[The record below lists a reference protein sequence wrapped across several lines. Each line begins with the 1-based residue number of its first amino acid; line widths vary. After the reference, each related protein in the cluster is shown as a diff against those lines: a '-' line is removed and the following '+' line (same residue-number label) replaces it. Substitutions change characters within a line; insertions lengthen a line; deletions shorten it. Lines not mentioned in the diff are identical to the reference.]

1 MQILMIQSKIEALL
15 QDKIGMAA
23 SIIGSKEIT
32 RAVEKRRLACNLP
45 DLQTYLQ
52 QLQTSTQELEE
63 LIELVIVPETWF
75 FRDGEPFIF
84 LERYVTSEWLPTQS
98 NRILRLLSVPCS
110 SGEEPYSIAMTLLN
124 AGLTPDQFRIDGVD
138 ISKKSLHRA
147 RQAVYGR
154 NSFRG
159 NKLQFRERYFT
170 KTGDE
175 YQLCD
180 LVKNAVNFMHGNLL
194 DSRFWINKQLY
205 DVIFCRNVLIYFEQS
220 ARELTLQNLERL
232 LTNQGLIFVGHAEA
246 GQLLQSR
253 FDSMRH
259 PLAFAY
265 RKKDKKNDNLQDKE
279 KSEISKKGIA
289 PLQEFR
295 SKLDQDNSDLQ
306 KTFNQ
311 IFEKSKAVK
320 NKSPL
325 PEKLSFTKPPTEKKK
340 SYETQNSTLSL
351 ETVRRL
357 ADRGQ
362 LDEAVTL
369 CKTYLKQNYTNV
381 EAYVLLGEVYQ
392 AKGLEEQAE
401 ECFQKAIY
409 LEPNYYEALMHL
421 ALLKEHRGDVAR
433 AAVLRQR
440 IQRLQKF

>member
-1 MQILMIQSKIEALL
+1 MQIPMIQSKIEALL
-15 QDKIGMAA
+15 QDKIGVAA

-45 DLQTYLQ
+45 NLQTYLQ

-84 LERYVTSEWLPTQS
+84 LKHYVTSEWLPTQS

-124 AGLTPDQFRIDGVD
+124 AGLTPNQFCIDGVD

-147 RQAVYGR
+147 RRAVYSR

-159 NKLQFRERYFT
+159 NKLEFQERYFT

-180 LVKNAVNFMHGNLL
+180 LVKNVVNFIHGNLL
-194 DSRFWINKQLY
+194 NSHFWINRQPY
-205 DVIFCRNVLIYFEQS
+205 DIIFCRNVLIYFEQP

-253 FDSMRH
+253 FESMRH
-259 PLAFAY
+259 PMAFAY
-265 RKKDKKNDNLQDKE
+265 RKKDNKNDILQDKE
-279 KSEISKKGIA
+279 KSKIRNPLIA

-295 SKLDQDNSDLQ
+295 SKPDPDNSDLQ
-306 KTFNQ
+306 RTFNQ
-311 IFEKSKAVK
+311 VFQKSKAVK
-320 NKSPL
+320 SQNLL
-325 PEKLSFTKPPTEKKK
+325 PEKLSSKKKPTEKKK
-340 SYETQNSTLSL
+340 SYETQNSTLNL

-357 ADRGQ
+357 ADCGQ
-362 LDEAVTL
+362 LDEATL
-369 CKTYLKQNYTNV
+369 LGETYLKQNHTNV

-401 ECFQKAIY
+401 QCFQKAIY
-409 LEPNYYEALMHL
+409 LEPNSYEALMHL

-433 AAVLRQR
+433 AVVLRQR

>member
-1 MQILMIQSKIEALL
+1 MIQSKIEALL
-15 QDKIGMAA
+15 QDKIGVAA

-45 DLQTYLQ
+45 DLPTYLQ

-124 AGLTPDQFRIDGVD
+124 AGLTSNQFCIDAVD
-138 ISKKSLHRA
+138 ISKQSLHRA
-147 RQAVYGR
+147 RQAVYSR

-159 NKLQFRERYFT
+159 NKLEFRERYFT
-170 KTGDE
+170 KTGDK

-180 LVKNAVNFMHGNLL
+180 LVRNAVNFMPGNLL
-194 DSRFWINKQLY
+194 DSHFWINKQFY
-205 DVIFCRNVLIYFEQS
+205 DVIFCRNVLIYFEQA

-253 FDSMRH
+253 FESMRH

-279 KSEISKKGIA
+279 KSKLSKNGIV

-295 SKLDQDNSDLQ
+295 SKVDQDNSDLQ

-325 PEKLSFTKPPTEKKK
+325 PEKLSSTKPPTEKKK
-340 SYETQNSTLSL
+340 SYETQNSTLNL

-369 CKTYLKQNYTNV
+369 CETYLKQNSTNV

-392 AKGLEEQAE
+392 AKGLEKQAE
-401 ECFQKAIY
+401 ESFQKAIY

>member
-1 MQILMIQSKIEALL
+1 MIQSKIEALL
-15 QDKIGMAA
+15 QDKIGVAA

-45 DLQTYLQ
+45 DLPTYLQ

-75 FRDGEPFIF
+75 FRDGEPFTF
-84 LERYVTSEWLPTQS
+84 LKRYVTSEWLPTQS

-124 AGLTPDQFRIDGVD
+124 AGLTPNQFRIDGVD
-138 ISKKSLHRA
+138 ISQKSLHRA
-147 RQAVYGR
+147 RRAVYSR

-159 NKLQFRERYFT
+159 NKLEFQERYFT

-180 LVKNAVNFMHGNLL
+180 LVRNAVNFIHGNLL
-194 DSRFWINKQLY
+194 NSNFWINKQPY
-205 DVIFCRNVLIYFEQS
+205 DIIFCRNVLIYFEQS

-232 LTNQGLIFVGHAEA
+232 LPNQGLIFVGHAEA

-253 FDSMRH
+253 FESMRH

-265 RKKDKKNDNLQDKE
+265 RKKDNNNDNLQDKE
-279 KSEISKKGIA
+279 KSKLINNPIA
-289 PLQEFR
+289 SLQQFS
-295 SKLDQDNSDLQ
+295 SKLDKDNSYLQ
-306 KTFNQ
+306 STFNQ
-311 IFEKSKAVK
+311 VFEKSKAVK
-320 NKSPL
+320 SKNLL
-325 PEKLSFTKPPTEKKK
+325 PEKLSSTKLPIGKKK
-340 SYETQNSTLSL
+340 SYETQNSTLNL

-362 LDEAVTL
+362 LDEATL
-369 CKTYLKQNYTNV
+369 LGETYLKQNHTHV

-401 ECFQKAIY
+401 QCFQKAIY
-409 LEPNYYEALMHL
+409 LEPNSYEALMHL

>member
-15 QDKIGMAA
+15 QDKIGVAA
-23 SIIGSKEIT
+23 SIIGSKEIS
-32 RAVEKRRLACNLP
+32 RAVEKRRVACHLP
-45 DLQTYLQ
+45 DLPTYLQ

-84 LERYVTSEWLPTQS
+84 LERYITSEWLPTQS

-124 AGLTPDQFRIDGVD
+124 AGLTPDRFRIDGVD

-147 RQAVYGR
+147 RRAVYGR

-159 NKLQFRERYFT
+159 NKLEFRERYFT

-194 DSRFWINKQLY
+194 DSHFWINKQLY

-253 FDSMRH
+253 FESMRH

-265 RKKDKKNDNLQDKE
+265 RKKDNKNNNLQDTE
-279 KSEISKKGIA
+279 KSIIRNKPIA

-295 SKLDQDNSDLQ
+295 LKSNQDNSSLQ
-306 KTFNQ
+306 RTFNQ
-311 IFEKSKAVK
+311 VFEKSKAVK
-320 NKSPL
+320 YQKSL
-325 PEKLSFTKPPTEKKK
+325 PEKLSSKKPPTENKK
-340 SYETQNSTLSL
+340 SYETQNSTLNL
-351 ETVRRL
+351 EIVRRL

-369 CKTYLKQNYTNV
+369 CKTYITQNYTNV